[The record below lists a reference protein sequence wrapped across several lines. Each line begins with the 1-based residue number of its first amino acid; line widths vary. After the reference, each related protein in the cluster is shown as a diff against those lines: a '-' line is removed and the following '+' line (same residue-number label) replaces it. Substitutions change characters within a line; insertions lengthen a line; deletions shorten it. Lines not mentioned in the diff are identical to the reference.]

1 MKEYAKLINNIDT
14 KVEFVSQD
22 LEALRADSE
31 HDPRV
36 GQLVESL
43 TEVAPKVIMH
53 ETCIRDLI
61 EKVAH
66 IEHPEKSLSEPWS
79 RVSLCS
85 ARQ

>member
-1 MKEYAKLINNIDT
+1 MKECAKLINNIDT

-22 LEALRADSE
+22 LVALRADSE
-31 HDPRV
+31 HARV

-43 TEVAPKVIMH
+43 TEVALKVIMH

-66 IEHPEKSLSEPWS
+66 IEHPEKSLSQPWS

>member
-1 MKEYAKLINNIDT
+1 MKEYAKLINIDT

-22 LEALRADSE
+22 LVALRADSE
-31 HDPRV
+31 HGPRV

-43 TEVAPKVIMH
+43 TDEAPKVIMH

-85 ARQ
+85 ARR